1 VPGRY
6 KPYEPMKT
14 ILILSGLILL
24 HLSVKSQNKN
34 DGVLLIDDSKIKP
47 WIAENISEYQ
57 SSYHFS
63 QSDLESRLILII
75 DHDSCSAQIKSG
87 SWTKIDGKDVWM
99 QKTENLK
106 NVKIQGNKF
115 YSSKTNGEFVIFNDE
130 KNKATKGLLV
140 YKPWSSWIFYANIKG
155 QEIGFIIE

>member
-1 VPGRY
+1 
-6 KPYEPMKT
+6 M
-14 ILILSGLILL
+14 ILALPKSNQVVGLKLMA
-24 HLSVKSQNKN
+24 KMYGCK
-34 DGVLLIDDSKIKP
+34 
-47 WIAENISEYQ
+47 
-57 SSYHFS
+57 
-63 QSDLESRLILII
+63 
-75 DHDSCSAQIKSG
+75 
-87 SWTKIDGKDVWM
+87 
-99 QKTENLK
+99 KTENLK